1 MRPESAARFDQQFAP
16 RIAAAIAACLA
27 ANVQTDVLPYGGHGH
42 PTRVRIH
49 AALLEGTGHAH
60 YAHPLNLYLTWDSD
74 EIERLM
80 GEEGEA
86 RFAGYLAALPRKLAA
101 WTHARELDFVSHTQ
115 GEPVALIGGLDF
127 ES

>member
-1 MRPESAARFDQQFAP
+1 MRPENAARFDEQFAP
-16 RIAAAIAACLA
+16 RIAAAIAACFA
-27 ANVQTDVLPYGGHGH
+27 ATVHTEVLPYGGHGQ

-49 AALLEGTGHAH
+49 ATPLDNPGH
-60 YAHPLNLYLTWDSD
+60 YPHPLNLYLTWDSD

-80 GEEGEA
+80 GPQGEA

-101 WTHARELDFVSHTQ
+101 WNHARELDFVTHTHA
-115 GEPVALIGGLDF
+115 EPVALIGGLDF

>member
-1 MRPESAARFDQQFAP
+1 MRPESAVRFDQQFAP
-16 RIAAAIAACLA
+16 RIAETIAACFA
-27 ANVQTDVLPYGGHGH
+27 TTVHAEVLPYGGHGH

-49 AALLEGTGHAH
+49 AVPLDLAGH
-60 YAHPLNLYLTWDSD
+60 YEHPLNLFLTWDSD

-80 GEEGEA
+80 DAAGPA

-101 WTHARELDFVSHTQ
+101 WRHARQLDFISHTQ
-115 GEPVALIGGLDF
+115 AEPVALIGGLDF

>member
-1 MRPESAARFDQQFAP
+1 MRPETAIRFEQEFAP
-16 RIAAAIAACLA
+16 RIAEAIAACFA
-27 ANVQTDVLPYGGHGH
+27 KTVHTEVVPRDAQRQ

-49 AALLEGTGHAH
+49 AAPLEELGH
-60 YAHPLNLYLTWDSD
+60 YPHPLNLYLTWDSD

-80 GEEGEA
+80 GEQGSA
-86 RFAGYLAALPRKLAA
+86 RFARYLAALPRKLNA
-101 WTHARELDFVSHTQ
+101 WTQARELDFLTHTQ

>member
-1 MRPESAARFDQQFAP
+1 MRPESAVRFDKEFAP
-16 RIAAAIAACLA
+16 RIAEAIAAYFA
-27 ANVQTDVLPYGGHGH
+27 KTVRTEVLPHGARGQ

-49 AALLEGTGHAH
+49 ASPLDDLGH
-60 YAHPLNLYLTWDSD
+60 YPHPLNLYLTWDSD

-80 GEEGEA
+80 GEQGA
-86 RFAGYLAALPRKLAA
+86 PRFARYLSALPRKLNA
-101 WTHARELDFVSHTQ
+101 WTQARELDFRTHTQ

>member
-1 MRPESAARFDQQFAP
+1 MRPESAVRFDKEFAP
-16 RIAAAIAACLA
+16 RIAEAIGACFA
-27 ANVQTDVLPYGGHGH
+27 KTVHTEVLPYGGHGQ

-49 AALLEGTGHAH
+49 ATPLDELGH

-80 GEEGEA
+80 GEQGAA
-86 RFAGYLAALPRKLAA
+86 RFAGYLAALPRKLKA
-101 WTHARELDFVSHTQ
+101 WTQARELDFLTHTQ
-115 GEPVALIGGLDF
+115 GEPVALLGGLDF

>member
-1 MRPESAARFDQQFAP
+1 MRPESAVRFDKEFAP
-16 RIAAAIAACLA
+16 RIAEAIAACFA
-27 ANVQTDVLPYGGHGH
+27 KTVHTEVLPYGGHGH

-49 AALLEGTGHAH
+49 AAPLEELGH
-60 YAHPLNLYLTWDSD
+60 YPHPLNLYLTWDGD

-80 GEEGEA
+80 GEQGSA
-86 RFAGYLAALPRKLAA
+86 RFTRYLAALPRKLNA
-101 WTHARELDFVSHTQ
+101 WTQARELDFLTHTQ